1 MTLASMEIVTAPPMN
16 DCWNRIGIS
25 GDRSCP
31 ELERFIHCRNCP
43 VFAAAADRF
52 FDRPAPDGYLAEW
65 TRLLAAPVSAA
76 DRKDLSV
83 LLFRLNSEWLAL
95 PTQVI
100 VEITSPRP
108 MHRIPHRSNETLL
121 GMVNLRG
128 QLQLQVSL
136 HGLLGVDD
144 ARGAP
149 ASPRLVVMKRDGQT
163 WVFQAEEVA
172 GVERFDQGE
181 PKGVPSTLAN
191 TASSFSRSVISW
203 RDKSVGFLDD
213 LRVFAALREL
223 SA

>member
-1 MTLASMEIVTAPPMN
+1 MSLATMEIVTAPPTN
-16 DCWNRIGIS
+16 DCRNRIGIS

-31 ELERFIHCRNCP
+31 ELEKFIHCRNCP

-76 DRKDLSV
+76 DRKDLSL

-108 MHRIPHRSNETLL
+108 MHRIPHRSNDTLL

-144 ARGAP
+144 ANGPP

-172 GVERFDQGE
+172 GVERFDRGE

-191 TASSFSRSVISW
+191 TASSFSQSVISW
-203 RDKSVGFLDD
+203 REKSVGFLDD